1 MRKNTDLILAKRIL
15 AQGRY
20 TCVLVSDKQCL
31 TTTLRGVAPLLAWLD
46 AGVDLTSYTAADRVV
61 GRAAAYLYVLLG
73 VKTVH
78 ATVASQAAR
87 AVAEQYGLTL
97 TCDTVA
103 DAIRNRTDTGNCPM
117 ETATEGATSPDDALA
132 RIRRTLTAL
141 QKKPTV

>member
-1 MRKNTDLILAKRIL
+1 MREAIDLEQAKQIL
-15 AQGRY
+15 AQGAY
-20 TCVLVSDKQCL
+20 TCVLVSGQDCL
-31 TTTLRGVAPLLAWLD
+31 TATARGVAPLLAWLD
-46 AGVDLTSYTAADRVV
+46 KDLDLSDYAAADRVV

-87 AVAEQYGLTL
+87 AVAEQYGVAL
-97 TCDTVA
+97 TCDTVTE
-103 DAIRNRTDTGNCPM
+103 AIRNRTNTGLCPM
-117 ETATEGATSPDDALA
+117 EAATEGAADPADALA